1 MFYIIISNILKPN
14 TQIGQ
19 VSRIKFLHLSLFGYL
34 GEFVGLVDT
43 CFPPLGLSFT
53 KFRQE
58 ANLDSKAYNT
68 QKIFFS
74 SQVQEQIIIFYFLK
88 TRCMFHICIVL
99 GKVFRSRSLHKE
111 HDRLTI
117 SSLLNGYAKTNIPM
131 YKYIFISQH

>member
-14 TQIGQ
+14 TNRLGKQNQI
-19 VSRIKFLHLSLFGYL
+19 SPSFSIWLFGYL

-99 GKVFRSRSLHKE
+99 GKDFRSRSLHKE

-117 SSLLNGYAKTNIPM
+117 SSL
-131 YKYIFISQH
+131 

>member
-1 MFYIIISNILKPN
+1 MFNSNIFETKHTNMLGKQN
-14 TQIGQ
+14 QISPSFSIWL
-19 VSRIKFLHLSLFGYL
+19 VLYL

-68 QKIFFS
+68 QEIFFS

-99 GKVFRSRSLHKE
+99 GKVFRSWSLHKE

-117 SSLLNGYAKTNIPM
+117 SSLLNGYAKTNIHM
-131 YKYIFISQH
+131 YKYIFL